1 MVSGMDIFS
10 AVLYSFQVASEPL
23 NLFWC
28 AVGVILGTFVGVLP
42 GVGPTAGIAILLP
55 ITTMLPPVPGL
66 IMLAGIYYGSQYGG
80 STTSILVNMPGEVS
94 SVITCLDGYPLAQ
107 SGRAGH
113 ALAVA
118 AISSFVAGT
127 LSLVG
132 LTFFAP
138 LLAPFTFALG
148 MPEYFLL
155 MVLALTIIINLA
167 GKSLVRAMVSG
178 GLGLLVTTVGLDAIT
193 GTSRL
198 SFGSPHL
205 MSGLDFIAATIGL
218 FAISEI
224 LVNAEKDLGSIVAEK
239 VGNLYPSWRE
249 IFGLIPS
256 MLRSTFIGFFLGI
269 LPGISTPITSFLA
282 YDVEKRV
289 SRHPERFGK
298 GMLEG
303 VAGPEGANNACT
315 SGGFIPLMVFGIPP
329 SPALAVLLG
338 AFMMYGL
345 QPGAR
350 MFQQRPDV
358 VWGLIASMYF
368 GNVMLLIL
376 NLPLVRIW
384 VKILEV
390 PYRILAPLILIFCFI
405 GAFSL
410 RNNFFDL
417 WTACIF
423 GFGGYI
429 MKKLDIPATP
439 MVLCLILGSPI
450 ESLFRQSLTMSG
462 GSLKVFVRG
471 PFSITLLV
479 VIILL
484 LVISLWQRS
493 KISKFAEDS
502 D

>member
-1 MVSGMDIFS
+1 MDMI
-10 AVLYSFQVASEPL
+10 ATVLHAFQIALDPL
-23 NLFWC
+23 NFLWC
-28 AVGVILGTFVGVLP
+28 TVGVVLGTFVGVLP

-55 ITTMLPPVPGL
+55 ITSMLPPIPGL

-94 SVITCLDGYPLAQ
+94 SVVTCLDGYPLAR
-107 SGRAGH
+107 SGRAGQ

-127 LSLVG
+127 LGLVG

-138 LLAPFTFALG
+138 FLAQFAFALG

-155 MVLALTIIINLA
+155 MVLALTIMVNLA
-167 GKSLVRAMVSG
+167 GKSLVKAMVSG

-193 GTSRL
+193 GSSRFA
-198 SFGSPHL
+198 FGSPQL
-205 MSGLDFIAATIGL
+205 MGGMDFIAATIGL

-239 VGNLYPSWRE
+239 VGKLYPSWKE
-249 IFGLIPS
+249 IIGLLPS
-256 MLRSTFIGFFLGI
+256 MLRSTVVGFFLGI
-269 LPGISTPITSFLA
+269 LPGISPTITSFLA
-282 YDVEKRV
+282 YDLEKRV
-289 SRHPERFGK
+289 SRYPERFGT

-315 SGGFIPLMVFGIPP
+315 SGGFIPLMAFGIPP

-350 MFQQRPDV
+350 MFQQQPDV
-358 VWGLIASMYF
+358 LWGLIASMYI
-368 GNVMLLIL
+368 GNVMLLVL
-376 NLPLVRIW
+376 NLPLVRLW

-390 PYRILAPLILIFCFI
+390 PYRILAPLILVFCFI

-423 GFGGYI
+423 GFVGYF

-439 MVLCLILGSPI
+439 MVLCLILGANI

-462 GSLKVFVRG
+462 GSLAVFVRG
-471 PFSITLLV
+471 PFSVTLIV
-479 VIILL
+479 VIVLL

-493 KISKFAEDS
+493 RISKLGGDS

>member
-1 MVSGMDIFS
+1 
-10 AVLYSFQVASEPL
+10 
-23 NLFWC
+23 
-28 AVGVILGTFVGVLP
+28 
-42 GVGPTAGIAILLP
+42 
-55 ITTMLPPVPGL
+55 
-66 IMLAGIYYGSQYGG
+66 MLAGIFYGAMYGG

-94 SVITCLDGYPLAQ
+94 SVVTCLDGYPLAK

-118 AISSFVAGT
+118 AISSFFAGT
-127 LSLVG
+127 LGLIG

-138 LLAPFTFALG
+138 FLAKFAFSLG

-155 MVLALTIIINLA
+155 MVLALTIMVNLA
-167 GKSLVRAMVSG
+167 GKSLVKAMLSG

-193 GTSRL
+193 GSSRFA
-198 SFGSPHL
+198 FGSTNL
-205 MSGLDFIAATIGL
+205 MGGMDFIAATIGL

-224 LVNAEKDLGSIVAEK
+224 LINSEKNLSSIAAER
-239 VGNLYPSWRE
+239 VGELYPSWKE
-249 IFGLIPS
+249 IVRLVPC
-256 MLRSTFIGFFLGI
+256 MVRSTLVGFLLGI
-269 LPGISTPITSFLA
+269 LPGISPTITSFLA
-282 YDVEKRV
+282 YDLEKRV
-289 SRHPERFGK
+289 SKYPERFGT
-298 GMLEG
+298 GVMEG
-303 VAGPEGANNACT
+303 VAAPEGANNACT
-315 SGGFIPLMVFGIPP
+315 SGGFIPLMAFGIPP

-350 MFQQRPDV
+350 MFKEQPDIL
-358 VWGLIASMYF
+358 WGLIASMYI

-376 NLPLVRIW
+376 NLPLVRLW
-384 VKILEV
+384 VQFLKI

-423 GFGGYI
+423 GFLGYF

-439 MVLCLILGSPI
+439 MVLCLILGANI
-450 ESLFRQSLTMSG
+450 ESLYRQSLTMSA
-462 GSLKVFVRG
+462 GSMAVFVRG
-471 PFSITLLV
+471 PFSVAMIGLIVLLV
-479 VIILL
+479 V
-484 LVISLWQRS
+484 VSLWQRS
-493 KISKFAEDS
+493 RISKLGSDS